1 MLSNLPL
8 LNSLRPVVQPIDTQQ
23 TSRNNFLPPP
33 RSIVCSNADDGSQL
47 LASVDQALPLLQ
59 GWLSFT
65 RLRLRADK
73 PIQLGPL
80 SLHLKVR

>member
-1 MLSNLPL
+1 MPCMLTAAQATLPC
-8 LNSLRPVVQPIDTQQ
+8 
-23 TSRNNFLPPP
+23 LPCSSV
-33 RSIVCSNADDGSQL
+33 RSNADDGSQL